1 SRATNGRANLR
12 STVIEET
19 LLEAEDKMDK
29 AIDVAREDFGDI
41 RSGRANAGMFE
52 KILVEYYGAMT
63 PLQQLAS
70 ITIPEART
78 VLVQPFDRSSMDS
91 VEKALRDSDLGVNPS
106 NDGVVIRVVLPS
118 LTEERRKEYV
128 RLAKTKA
135 EDARVSIRSVRR
147 RAKEDLDKLAKD
159 GEAGEDAVKR
169 AQDELDAMTK
179 KSTDTVDSMLTAKE
193 KELLEV

>member
-1 SRATNGRANLR
+1 M
-12 STVIEET
+12 IEET

-29 AIDVAREDFGDI
+29 AIDVAREDFSSI

-91 VEKALRDSDLGVNPS
+91 IEKALRESDLGVNPS
-106 NDGVVIRVVLPS
+106 NDGVVIRVMLPA

-128 RLAKTKA
+128 RLARSKA
-135 EDARVSIRSVRR
+135 EDARVSVRSIRRK
-147 RAKEDLDKLAKD
+147 AKEDLDKFAKD
-159 GEAGEDAVKR
+159 GDVGEDQVKR
-169 AQDELDAMTK
+169 AQDELDGLTK
-179 KSTDTVDSMLTAKE
+179 KSTDTVDSMLAAKE

>member
-1 SRATNGRANLR
+1 
-12 STVIEET
+12 VIEET

-159 GEAGEDAVKR
+159 GEAGEDEVKR

>member
-1 SRATNGRANLR
+1 
-12 STVIEET
+12 
-19 LLEAEDKMDK
+19 
-29 AIDVAREDFGDI
+29 
-41 RSGRANAGMFE
+41 
-52 KILVEYYGAMT
+52 
-63 PLQQLAS
+63 
-70 ITIPEART
+70 
-78 VLVQPFDRSSMDS
+78 MDS

>member
-1 SRATNGRANLR
+1 
-12 STVIEET
+12 
-19 LLEAEDKMDK
+19 MDK

-78 VLVQPFDRSSMDS
+78 VMIQPFDRSSMDS

-106 NDGVVIRVVLPS
+106 NDGVIIRVMLPQ

-128 RLAKTKA
+128 RLAKSKA
-135 EDARVSIRSVRR
+135 EDARVSVRSVRR
-147 RAKEDLDKLAKD
+147 KAKEDIDKLSKD
-159 GEAGEDAVKR
+159 GDVGEDDAKR
-169 AQDELDAMTK
+169 AQDELDQMT
-179 KSTDTVDSMLTAKE
+179 
-193 KELLEV
+193 

>member
-1 SRATNGRANLR
+1 M
-12 STVIEET
+12 IEEI
-19 LLEAEDKMDK
+19 LLEANEKMDK
-29 AIDVAREDFGDI
+29 AIDVARSDFGDI

-52 KILVEYYGAMT
+52 KIQVEYYGAMT

-78 VLVQPFDRSSMDS
+78 VMIQPFDRSSLES
-91 VEKALRDSDLGVNPS
+91 VEKALRESDLGVNPS
-106 NDGVVIRVVLPS
+106 NDGSTIRVILPT

-128 RLAKTKA
+128 RLAKTKG

-147 RAKEDLDKLAKD
+147 KAKEDIDKLSKD
-159 GEAGEDAVKR
+159 GDVGEDEAKR
-169 AQDELDAMTK
+169 AQDELDQQTK
-179 KSTDTVDSMLTAKE
+179 QATDTIDAMLAAKE

>member
-1 SRATNGRANLR
+1 M
-12 STVIEET
+12 IEET

-159 GEAGEDAVKR
+159 GEAGEDEVKR

>member
-1 SRATNGRANLR
+1 
-12 STVIEET
+12 
-19 LLEAEDKMDK
+19 M
-29 AIDVAREDFGDI
+29 
-41 RSGRANAGMFE
+41 
-52 KILVEYYGAMT
+52 
-63 PLQQLAS
+63 
-70 ITIPEART
+70 
-78 VLVQPFDRSSMDS
+78 
-91 VEKALRDSDLGVNPS
+91 
-106 NDGVVIRVVLPS
+106 
-118 LTEERRKEYV
+118 

-159 GEAGEDAVKR
+159 GEAGEDEVKR

>member
-1 SRATNGRANLR
+1 M
-12 STVIEET
+12 IEET

>member
-1 SRATNGRANLR
+1 
-12 STVIEET
+12 
-19 LLEAEDKMDK
+19 MDK

-91 VEKALRDSDLGVNPS
+91 VEKALRDCDLGVNPS

-128 RLAKTKA
+128 RLAKTKG
-135 EDARVSIRSVRR
+135 EGARDYIRQWHR
-147 RAKEDLDKLAKD
+147 RAKQDVDTHEKD
-159 GEAGEDAVKR
+159 GEVEKDAVKR
-169 AQDELDAMTK
+169 AQDVLDAMTK
-179 KSTDTVDSMLTAKE
+179 KSTDTVVSMLTEKE